1 MSKLKKVVE
10 QVKDK
15 AKDVA
20 KEVDVAVVE
29 ENLGIVIDTVERINK
44 TNTTDKADNIQRGV
58 QDARK
63 VLLVVRVVSAA
74 ISILKRFKRKY

>member
-1 MSKLKKVVE
+1 MSKFNKVVE
-10 QVKDK
+10 K

-20 KEVDVAVVE
+20 EKVDVDTVE

-44 TNTTDKADNIQRGV
+44 TNTTSKADNIQRGV

-63 VLLVVRVVSAA
+63 VLGVVRFVRSVLSA
-74 ISILKRFKRKY
+74 FKRK

>member
-1 MSKLKKVVE
+1 MSKFKKVSKVVE
-10 QVKDK
+10 K

-20 KEVDVAVVE
+20 EKVDVDTVE

-44 TNTTDKADNIQRGV
+44 TNTTSKADNIQRGV

-63 VLLVVRVVSAA
+63 VLGVVRFVRSVLSV
-74 ISILKRFKRKY
+74 FKRK

>member
-1 MSKLKKVVE
+1 MSKFNKVVE
-10 QVKDK
+10 K

-20 KEVDVAVVE
+20 EKVDVDTVE

-44 TNTTDKADNIQRGV
+44 TNTTSKADNIQRGV

-63 VLLVVRVVSAA
+63 VLGVVRFVRSVLSV
-74 ISILKRFKRKY
+74 FKRK

>member
-1 MSKLKKVVE
+1 MSKFNKVDKVVE
-10 QVKDK
+10 K

-20 KEVDVAVVE
+20 KKVDVDTVE

-44 TNTTDKADNIQRGV
+44 TNTTSKADNIQRGV

-63 VLLVVRVVSAA
+63 VLGVVRFVRSVLSV
-74 ISILKRFKRKY
+74 FKRK

>member
-1 MSKLKKVVE
+1 MSKLDKVVE
-10 QVKDK
+10 K

-20 KEVDVAVVE
+20 KKVDVDTVE

-44 TNTTDKADNIQRGV
+44 TNTTSKADNIQRGV

-63 VLLVVRVVSAA
+63 VLGVVRFVRSVLSAFK
-74 ISILKRFKRKY
+74 LK

>member
-1 MSKLKKVVE
+1 MSKFDE
-10 QVKDK
+10 FKDK

-20 KEVDVAVVE
+20 EKVDVDTVE

-44 TNTTDKADNIQRGV
+44 TNTTSKADNIQRGV

-63 VLLVVRVVSAA
+63 VLGVVRFVRSVLSA
-74 ISILKRFKRKY
+74 FKRK